1 MKLNKRIQS
10 AKLFTELVLET
21 FRFNGLL
28 IEAGDKLTRELGLT
42 SSLWQVMGSIAEN
55 PLSMAQIARN
65 MGLTR
70 QGVRRSI
77 NILIEK
83 GLVQFEENPDHKRAK
98 LVVPTDEGLQVLDRL
113 ENIQVSWSNS
123 ISREFSVPELE
134 RVIKTFKALEKKL
147 NLDHT

>member
-1 MKLNKRIQS
+1 MKANKRIQS
-10 AKLFTELVLET
+10 AKLFTELVLEA

-70 QGVRRSI
+70 QGIRRSI

-98 LVVPTDEGLQVLDRL
+98 LVVPTDEGLQVLDQL

-123 ISREFSVPELE
+123 VSKEFSVPELE
-134 RVIKTFKALEKKL
+134 RVIKTIKDLGEKL
-147 NLDHT
+147 N